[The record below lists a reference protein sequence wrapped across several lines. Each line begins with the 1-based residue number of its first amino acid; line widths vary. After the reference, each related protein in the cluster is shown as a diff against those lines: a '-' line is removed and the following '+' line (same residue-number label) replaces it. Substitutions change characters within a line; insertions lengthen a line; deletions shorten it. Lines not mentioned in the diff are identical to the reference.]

1 MYSSISDR
9 ISNYRSKVEVRGL
22 DGLKSRAMTRTMA
35 SDKTASI
42 FCDGACSGNGTA
54 RAYGG
59 WAWAFW
65 PGLAKGEPTAYGAQ
79 KLVAGP
85 GMPSTNQRAE
95 LTALLEAIRFALK
108 RPETVTIY
116 TDSMYAINCTSKWG
130 PGWKRKGW
138 KRDSGEPPATGVA
151 GAKPFYQTGKPLQNL
166 DLVKQLVD
174 LWKPSVALVHVRG
187 HQTGT
192 GPAVHGNNWVD
203 RAAVAAARG
212 EDIVSTASPTVL
224 ALSIPEDGDIIEHVL
239 DLPPPAAL
247 PASKPKPRVTVKAP
261 RAADVKQAD
270 IRMWFGS

>member
-1 MYSSISDR
+1 
-9 ISNYRSKVEVRGL
+9 
-22 DGLKSRAMTRTMA
+22 MA
-35 SDKTASI
+35 SDKSAIASI

-79 KLVAGP
+79 KLLAGP
-85 GMPSTNQRAE
+85 GPGMVATNQRAE

-138 KRDSGEPPATGVA
+138 KRDSGEP
-151 GAKPFYQTGKPLQNL
+151 LQNL
-166 DLVKQLVD
+166 DIIMPLVD
-174 LWKPSVALVHVRG
+174 LWRPSVSLVHVRG
-187 HQTGT
+187 HQTGS

-203 RAAVAAARG
+203 KAAVAAARG
-212 EDIVSTASPTVL
+212 ESIVSTASPTVL
-224 ALSIPEDGDIIEHVL
+224 ALTIPEEGDKIEHVL
-239 DLPPPAAL
+239 DLPPPALA
-247 PASKPKPRVTVKAP
+247 AGSKSKGRITVKAGRGAP

-270 IRMWFGS
+270 IRTWFGS